1 MVCRG
6 AFYTVLTVLSRQV
19 QRRRRWHHIVFF
31 QPASSISSSTTKGK
45 RPSVVR
51 IRRGAVRLPQI
62 LQQTLIAQLP
72 AILLNFSVDYSWLP
86 YVKPQNPRTTACCRW
101 WLRCRGRWQQ
111 WKRPY
116 VTSRGKRS
124 GQWLQWDSSETPQG
138 EGRCPETLM
147 YSIKK
152 QLSSSVCPCT
162 TSTLWTTRQGRSSGH
177 ALREVLKQDVIPTSC
192 NT

>member
-6 AFYTVLTVLSRQV
+6 TFYTVLTVLARQV
-19 QRRRRWHHIVFF
+19 QRRHGWHHIVFF
-31 QPASSISSSTTKGK
+31 QPDSSISTSTTKGK

-86 YVKPQNPRTTACCRW
+86 AALRQATKPTNDSVLSLMTQMSWPMTTMKAAVRNIKREAQRPVTP
-101 WLRCRGRWQQ
+101 LR
-111 WKRPY
+111 
-116 VTSRGKRS
+116 
-124 GQWLQWDSSETPQG
+124 LQTPQG
-138 EGRCPETLM
+138 EGRCPETLV

-152 QLSSSVCPCT
+152 QLSGSVCPCT

-177 ALREVLKQDVIPTSC
+177 SLREVLFC
-192 NT
+192 RM